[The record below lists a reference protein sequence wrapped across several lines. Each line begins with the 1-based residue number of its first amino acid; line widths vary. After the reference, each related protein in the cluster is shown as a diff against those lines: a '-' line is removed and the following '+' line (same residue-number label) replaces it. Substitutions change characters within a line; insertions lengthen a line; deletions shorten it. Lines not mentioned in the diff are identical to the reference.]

1 MLFQHPTCYTP
12 IREAYSYVVGQGLD
26 VEKRKPH
33 DHFFRVKKNPNTV
46 LEVTCQ
52 MLSDEGCLVGEWEGY
67 EVRERINGEHP
78 GGVGIAQDL
87 PNLVDL
93 LTAMGGLVNS

>member
-12 IREAYSYVVGQGLD
+12 IREAYSYVAEHGLD

-33 DHFFRVKKNPNTV
+33 DHFFRVKKSHNTV

-52 MLSDEGCLVGEWEGY
+52 LLSDEGCLVGEWEGY

-78 GGVGIAQDL
+78 GGVGLAQNL
-87 PNLVDL
+87 PNLMDL
-93 LTAMGGLVNS
+93 LIAMGGLINS